1 MIIYEIGIVQRIIN
15 NIMGFADRLR
25 GLIRHIR
32 SSYYVRLFKSC
43 DNTVYFGKIFSLLGP
58 QYIEISHHCT
68 FGDYLDLTAWD
79 SFRGYTVGCNTN
91 QKFIPTIKIGSFCN
105 FGAWNHITA
114 IDKIIIGNNCL
125 TGKWVTITDN
135 SHGDIYDEKTPVPD
149 RQLKTKGP
157 VIIGNNV
164 WIGEK
169 ATILPN
175 VVIGNNVIIAAN
187 SVVTKDIPSNT
198 VVGGIPAVI
207 LKQIQHHEP

>member
-1 MIIYEIGIVQRIIN
+1 MGLANRVRC
-15 NIMGFADRLR
+15 IM
-25 GLIRHIR
+25 RHIR
-32 SSYYVRLFKSC
+32 SCYYIRLFKCC
-43 DNTVYFGKIFSLLGP
+43 DNTVNFGKIFSLLGS

-79 SFRGYTVGCNTN
+79 SFKGYNFGCNTN
-91 QKFIPTIKIGSFCN
+91 QHFNPTIKIGNCCN

-114 IDKIIIGNNCL
+114 IEKIIIGNNCL

-135 SHGDIYDEKTPVPD
+135 SHGDINDVKTPPPD
-149 RQLKTKGP
+149 RQLKSKGP

-175 VVIGNNVIIAAN
+175 VVIGDNVIIAAN